1 MNNLIREKIFRILYK
16 LKLGK
21 IFDEDLLWYRRGKY
35 KLGISL
41 LNALNSDSKYSYI
54 GYQYNKAEELQWI
67 LKFLEKNV
75 PQYKRFDIRI
85 YTVFISDVRAVKKDC
100 KYYLGKKIFLS
111 SENLE
116 MYIKH
121 KNLSI
126 NDYGWLSMI
135 NWRIKSYSDYL
146 LRDVDLSLGFTK
158 INNEKYLRFPAWIYY
173 KNFFPADATYATI
186 KKIVENVNS
195 SRSLR
200 KRECICINNHDAFGL
215 RTKIADD
222 LNGMFDITYAGRWR
236 NNTSELWDK
245 YGNDKLKY
253 MNLFKFNI
261 CPENMD
267 SPYYCTEKIF
277 DSFRAGCIPIY
288 AGALNNPEPDVIN
301 KDAVIFWNL
310 DGDNTDN
317 IKLIKK
323 LNTDDNFYDKF
334 MQQEKLL
341 PSAAEYVYDRFIKLE
356 NKFKEILDD

>member
-100 KYYLGKKIFLS
+100 KYYLGKKIFLP

-146 LRDVDLSLGFTK
+146 LRDVDWSLGFK
-158 INNEKYLRFPAWIYY
+158 K
-173 KNFFPADATYATI
+173 KKKTI
-186 KKIVENVNS
+186 
-195 SRSLR
+195 L
-200 KRECICINNHDAFGL
+200 
-215 RTKIADD
+215 
-222 LNGMFDITYAGRWR
+222 
-236 NNTSELWDK
+236 
-245 YGNDKLKY
+245 
-253 MNLFKFNI
+253 
-261 CPENMD
+261 
-267 SPYYCTEKIF
+267 
-277 DSFRAGCIPIY
+277 
-288 AGALNNPEPDVIN
+288 
-301 KDAVIFWNL
+301 
-310 DGDNTDN
+310 
-317 IKLIKK
+317 
-323 LNTDDNFYDKF
+323 
-334 MQQEKLL
+334 
-341 PSAAEYVYDRFIKLE
+341 
-356 NKFKEILDD
+356 

>member
-1 MNNLIREKIFRILYK
+1 M
-16 LKLGK
+16 
-21 IFDEDLLWYRRGKY
+21 
-35 KLGISL
+35 
-41 LNALNSDSKYSYI
+41 
-54 GYQYNKAEELQWI
+54 
-67 LKFLEKNV
+67 
-75 PQYKRFDIRI
+75 
-85 YTVFISDVRAVKKDC
+85 
-100 KYYLGKKIFLS
+100 
-111 SENLE
+111 
-116 MYIKH
+116 
-121 KNLSI
+121 
-126 NDYGWLSMI
+126 
-135 NWRIKSYSDYL
+135 
-146 LRDVDLSLGFTK
+146 
-158 INNEKYLRFPAWIYY
+158 
-173 KNFFPADATYATI
+173 
-186 KKIVENVNS
+186 ENVNS